1 MIYFLKLKQ
10 FNIAAFLIILFAAL
24 SYSQSQPYVILISF
38 DGYRWDYVNRG
49 ITPNVNSLI
58 GDGAKAVSF
67 KPVFPTKTFPSH
79 ISIVTGMYPENH
91 GIIFNEF
98 NDKFHNSN
106 YNTRDSVQLR
116 NSRWYKGE
124 AFWETA
130 RRQGIITASY
140 FWPSSDLD
148 LDDRNP
154 EYYYHYVHKRPYEDR
169 IKGVLEWLQYPY
181 DKRPHF
187 ITMYF
192 DLTDGV
198 GHRYGPNSPEIN
210 MAISSLDSTLGNLL
224 SGLEEIQMRDS
235 VNIILVSD
243 HGMTEVHFEKII
255 NVEEILDGYQFVHS
269 NSGPVMM
276 ISADGGDIEKIYSLL
291 EKNEN
296 HYKVYLKNDIPPYY
310 HFSKSPMISE
320 ILLVAEMGWAVITNK
335 NLKWM
340 KPEKYNGNHGYNN
353 HHLDMHGV
361 FIAAGPQFK
370 NNYKTGTINSLD
382 VYPLLCKIFNIIPNN
397 NIDGKL
403 ERIEFIL
410 NTESGK

>member
-1 MIYFLKLKQ
+1 MNYSLKLKQ
-10 FNIAAFLIILFAAL
+10 SILAALIIILFAVL

-49 ITPNVNSLI
+49 ITPNINSLI
-58 GDGAKAVSF
+58 DGGVKTSSF
-67 KPVFPTKTFPSH
+67 EPVFPTKTFPNH
-79 ISIVTGMYPENH
+79 ISIITGLYSENH
-91 GIIFNEF
+91 GIIFNDFKNPF
-98 NDKFHNSN
+98 NGREYKI
-106 YNTRDSVQLR
+106 RDSVEVR
-116 NSRWYKGE
+116 DSRWYKGE

-140 FWPSSDLD
+140 FWPNSDINL
-148 LDDRNP
+148 
-154 EYYYHYVHKRPYEDR
+154 EYSRPDYFHHYEHERQYDVRVN
-169 IKGVLEWLQYPY
+169 GVLDWLQLPY
-181 DKRPHF
+181 DQRPHF

-198 GHRYGPNSPEIN
+198 GHRYGPNSPEIDI
-210 MAISSLDSTLGNLL
+210 AISSLDSTLGNLL

-255 NVEEILDGYQFVHS
+255 NVEEMLEGYRFVSS
-269 NSGPVMM
+269 NSGSVMM
-276 ISADGGDIEKIYSLL
+276 ISADDSDIEKIYSLL
-291 EKNEN
+291 KKNEN
-296 HYKVYLKNDIPPYY
+296 HYKVYMKNNIPPYY

-340 KPEKYNGNHGYNN
+340 KPENYNGNHGYDN

-370 NNYKTGTINSLD
+370 NNYKTGTINCLD

-397 NIDGKL
+397 NIDGNL

-410 NTESGK
+410 NEDLGK

>member
-1 MIYFLKLKQ
+1 MNYLLKLKQ
-10 FNIAAFLIILFAAL
+10 TKLAALIIILFAAL
-24 SYSQSQPYVILISF
+24 TYSQSQSYVILISF

-49 ITPNVNSLI
+49 ITPNINLI
-58 GDGAKAVSF
+58 INEGVKAISFKAVS
-67 KPVFPTKTFPSH
+67 PTKTFPSH

-98 NDKFHNSN
+98 NDKFKNIY
-106 YNTRDSVQLR
+106 YNTRDSVQVR
-116 NSRWYKGE
+116 NSKWYKGE

-130 RRQGIITASY
+130 GRQGIITASY

-148 LDDRNP
+148 LDYRNP
-154 EYYYHYVHKRPYEDR
+154 EYYHHYVHKRPYEDR
-169 IKGVLEWLQYPY
+169 IKGVLEWLEYPY

-192 DLTDGV
+192 DLTDGI
-198 GHRYGPNSPEIN
+198 GHRYGPISPEID

-255 NVEEILDGYQFVHS
+255 NVEEMLVGYQFVSS

-276 ISADGGDIEKIYSLL
+276 ISADDGDIEKIYSLL
-291 EKNEN
+291 KKNEN
-296 HYKVYLKNDIPPYY
+296 HYKVYLKTDIPPFY

-335 NLKWM
+335 DLKWM
-340 KPEKYNGNHGYNN
+340 KPENYNGNHGYDNL
-353 HHLDMHGV
+353 HLDMQGV
-361 FIAAGPQFK
+361 FIAGGPHFK
-370 NNYKTGTINSLD
+370 NGYKTGTINCLD

-410 NTESGK
+410 NEDLGK